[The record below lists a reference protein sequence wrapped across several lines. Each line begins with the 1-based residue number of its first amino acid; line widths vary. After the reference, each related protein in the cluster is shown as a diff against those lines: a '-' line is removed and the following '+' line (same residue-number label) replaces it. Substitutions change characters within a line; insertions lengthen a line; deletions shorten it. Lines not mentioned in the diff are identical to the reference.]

1 MLHLNVNLGKKGTTK
16 KKKNKR
22 TEKLVISRNI
32 KVQVKILLQTNMDSI
47 SSGWDSTRPEEAP
60 YFHCHHS
67 KSERK

>member
-16 KKKNKR
+16 KKNNKR

-47 SSGWDSTRPEEAP
+47 SSGWDSTRREEAP
-60 YFHCHHS
+60 YFHCHPS